1 MKIPF
6 FFGIL
11 VVSFETK
18 TPMPWVVRREVKLA
32 MFTDGK
38 ADLDKRLWG
47 VKKHREMTGSSLRD
61 AVEYTDKF
69 FQKED
74 RIVGNTHE

>member
-1 MKIPF
+1 MKIPL

-18 TPMPWVVRREVKLA
+18 TPTPWVVRREVKLV

-38 ADLDKRLWG
+38 ADRDKRLYG
-47 VKKHREMTGSSLRD
+47 VKKHRELTGGGLRD
-61 AVEYTDKF
+61 AVEYTDKLF
-69 FQKED
+69 PKEN
-74 RIVGNTHE
+74 RIIGRS